1 MFRLTFDGGKSL
13 LITEDA
19 RLHLLRVAIRRRHQ
33 VTRVRGGHVVTL
45 PGGRMVALIEEGASN
60 V

>member
-1 MFRLTFDGGKSL
+1 MFRLTFHGGKSFL
-13 LITEDA
+13 VDEDA
-19 RLHLLRVAIRRRHQ
+19 RIHFLRVAIRRRHD

-45 PGGRMVALIEEGASN
+45 PGGRMVALIAESASN